1 MRKTGCA
8 IVTVMVRDA
17 QGGRSGCS
25 NTSQQYSC
33 RSYIASVDSL
43 LVWLIY
49 VVHRAVET
57 KTRNASNRH

>member
-1 MRKTGCA
+1 
-8 IVTVMVRDA
+8 MVRDA

-49 VVHRAVET
+49 VVRRAVET